1 MNIVKPEEP
10 FLIEAKTSGYDKHKT
25 ISYYFIESLHS
36 LCLNKI
42 DIILQQIRACERLLL
57 YVKDEKDKNLI
68 KKEIIELEF
77 ALDLINF

>member
-1 MNIVKPEEP
+1 MNIVEPEEP
-10 FLIEAKTSGYDKHKT
+10 FLIEAKTSGYNKQKT
-25 ISYYFIESLHS
+25 ISYYFIESVHS

-42 DIILQQIRACERLLL
+42 DIILEQIRACKRLLR

-68 KKEIIELEF
+68 EKEIIELKF